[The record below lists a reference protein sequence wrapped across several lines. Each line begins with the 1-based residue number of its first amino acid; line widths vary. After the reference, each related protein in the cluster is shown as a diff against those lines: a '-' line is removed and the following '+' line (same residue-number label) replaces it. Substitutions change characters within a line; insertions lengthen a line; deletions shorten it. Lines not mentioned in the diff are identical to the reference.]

1 MITLAKI
8 NPENATEAEVKEY
21 RVREAA
27 RAVVFDDAGDV
38 AMLHVRNEKYYKLP
52 GGGIESGEDTIAALK
67 RECLEEIGCE
77 IEVIDELGSIVEFR
91 KMWRLQQI
99 SYCYVAKVTGKK
111 GNPQSTQE
119 EINDGFEQLWL
130 PYPEALSLISNNKA
144 TNLEGSAY
152 IVPRDSIFLKRAEG
166 YVL

>member
-1 MITLAKI
+1 MITLAKL
-8 NPENATEAEVKEY
+8 NPENATNTEVKEY
-21 RVREAA
+21 QLRQAA
-27 RAVVFDDAGDV
+27 RAVVFDDAGNV
-38 AMLHVRNEKYYKLP
+38 AILHVRNEKYYKLP

-91 KMWRLQQI
+91 KMWRLQQT

-111 GNPQSTQE
+111 GEPQFTQE
-119 EINDGFEQLWL
+119 EIDDGFEQLWL
-130 PYPEALSLISNNKA
+130 PYPEALLRISNNRA
-144 TNLEGSAY
+144 SNLEGSSY
-152 IVPRDSIFLKRAEG
+152 IVPRDSIFLESAER